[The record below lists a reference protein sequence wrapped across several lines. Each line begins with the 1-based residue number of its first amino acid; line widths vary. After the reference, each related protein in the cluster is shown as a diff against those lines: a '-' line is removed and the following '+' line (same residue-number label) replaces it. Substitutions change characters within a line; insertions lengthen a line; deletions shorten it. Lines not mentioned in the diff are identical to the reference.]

1 MFFFWI
7 IQVWWS
13 CWIWNKGYHRYNQG
27 YFLLWPT
34 PIDWQ
39 WASVCSERNS
49 MTKEIIS
56 MWLYLLYEHSS
67 SLCICMGAYW
77 KGTVP
82 VIIVAPVVLVTLSKN
97 PMMNHYMKE
106 ERRRLWLR
114 YAEYIHCSLWP
125 SEFTPSFEWDRVVQ
139 SLLFCSVFCGPLFV
153 SDLFF
158 F

>member
-67 SLCICMGAYW
+67 SLCICMGAYFSF
-77 KGTVP
+77 
-82 VIIVAPVVLVTLSKN
+82 IVHFLYSCT
-97 PMMNHYMKE
+97 
-106 ERRRLWLR
+106 
-114 YAEYIHCSLWP
+114 SLY
-125 SEFTPSFEWDRVVQ
+125 FLDRGLLQTRKPSFEIFR
-139 SLLFCSVFCGPLFV
+139 SLSWHAEYLCHREQWIYSAYRNHNLLLSSFM
-153 SDLFF
+153 
-158 F
+158 